1 MPLGRGRAA
10 EVTRLAGR
18 PEGGTVELGG
28 GLVASCES
36 GFVRFLVDAPDA
48 APQPTDLTVPGRTR
62 LGDWEVRAELRRGPL
77 EPSGPDVATLDAGA
91 LDGRIVVRTWR
102 DGDRIRPLGMKGHKT
117 LQDLFTDA
125 GVPRSLRR
133 TVPVVTVDD
142 DVAWVVGVAVS
153 EDFRIGDDA
162 DRVALLSARVLD

>member
-1 MPLGRGRAA
+1 MPERPRSRGSQA
-10 EVTRLAGR
+10 R

-28 GLVASCES
+28 GLIASCES

-48 APQPTDLTVPGRTR
+48 APRPTDLTVPGRTR
-62 LGDWEVRAELRRGPL
+62 IGDWEIRAELRRGPL
-77 EPSGPDVATLDAGA
+77 EPAGPDVATLDARA

-102 DGDRIRPLGMKGHKT
+102 EGDRIRPLGMKGHKT

-133 TVPVVTVDD
+133 TVPVVTVGD

-153 EDFRIGDDA
+153 EDFRLTEDA